1 MFSKRLTYVTLYISY
16 ISFKD
21 FLNKTLLLL
30 LIFWEE
36 DHKLAIVV
44 NSHFDVS
51 LINPEQVSCC
61 LSLGL
66 SWKTISDQKK
76 NTSTRPT
83 TSLFFPTRT
92 ARLEPAQSPKN
103 WCCPHHYLVFFF
115 IFSADSNHNY
125 GMVFPSLVVVLRK

>member
-21 FLNKTLLLL
+21 FLNKTSITLLLL

-76 NTSTRPT
+76 KYQYPPDH
-83 TSLFFPTRT
+83 FPIFPYPNSK
-92 ARLEPAQSPKN
+92 AWACPK
-103 WCCPHHYLVFFF
+103 PKKLMLYYLVFFLF
-115 IFSADSNHNY
+115 FQQTQITIMAWCSQ
-125 GMVFPSLVVVLRK
+125 V